1 MWWIEWGSGFVVAFC
16 KETVLLTVGGRRGGE
31 RGGSD
36 GGGPGREGGRERG
49 GRLLSDGEDDECAGD
64 EEI

>member
-1 MWWIEWGSGFVVAFC
+1 MMWWIEWGSGFVVAFF

-31 RGGSD
+31 RGGRD
-36 GGGPGREGGRERG
+36 GGGPEREGGREG
-49 GRLLSDGEDDECAGD
+49 GGSDGEDDECAGD